1 MSVKD
6 FNGEVIGV
14 AQAINKA
21 SPKDEPFN
29 EHDEKVTN
37 DLWGCNVYFLVL
49 AFLNYEHWKYEEPF
63 G

>member
-49 AFLNYEHWKYEEPF
+49 AFLNYEH
-63 G
+63 